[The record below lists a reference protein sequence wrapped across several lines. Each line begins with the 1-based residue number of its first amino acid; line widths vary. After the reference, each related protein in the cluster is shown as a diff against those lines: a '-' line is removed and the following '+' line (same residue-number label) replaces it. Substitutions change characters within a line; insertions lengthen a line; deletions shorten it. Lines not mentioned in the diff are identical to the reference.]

1 MNLTT
6 LSECTQ
12 FGRVFPLAKNR
23 KPMKGWHW
31 KTKSTDDLLII
42 AAWLEEYADHPWGL
56 VPVRVFVLDVDV
68 KNGAQAPQSIEA
80 AGGLEEPT
88 LTIRTPSG
96 GFHYYYALGPA
107 LPNITKNSWLPGVDI
122 RCGSGGYV
130 VVPYSRSATGRYEVV
145 VDVDGGELPQVPDW
159 IKNKLLADG
168 QSSVSDSNDLLDQ
181 RSLSVEALSAADD
194 PDHWQQE
201 KNILYNIIP
210 RM

>member
-1 MNLTT
+1 M
-6 LSECTQ
+6 
-12 FGRVFPLAKNR
+12 
-23 KPMKGWHW
+23 
-31 KTKSTDDLLII
+31 
-42 AAWLEEYADHPWGL
+42 
-56 VPVRVFVLDVDV
+56 
-68 KNGAQAPQSIEA
+68 KNGAQGPQSIGA
-80 AGGLEEPT
+80 AGGLEDPT

-159 IKNKLLADG
+159 IKNKLLAD
-168 QSSVSDSNDLLDQ
+168 DLLDQ